1 MEDSEFIREI
11 KSALIEAWRRKDK
24 IVIPTKDILECEI
37 ITMMAAADEIPVLR
51 IDIPL
56 LLDDNGFRFSIIER
70 LDNGKK

>member
-1 MEDSEFIREI
+1 MEDSEFIKEV

-37 ITMMAAADEIPVLR
+37 ITMRTAADEIPVIR

-56 LLDDNGFRFSIIER
+56 LLDDNGFRFSIVER